1 MYEEA
6 AHVTKRI
13 RVLHPKTSPA
23 GYCAPLGASIRMVC
37 KFLLE
42 GAKRQ
47 RTRLCTR
54 LRTQSHADLR
64 PDIVPDIVPDS
75 SRYRT
80 LRGVETRP
88 LTELDH

>member
-47 RTRLCTR
+47 R
-54 LRTQSHADLR
+54 
-64 PDIVPDIVPDS
+64 S
-75 SRYRT
+75 SI
-80 LRGVETRP
+80 L
-88 LTELDH
+88 